1 MTNGTPVIRTSR
13 FAKFS
18 KAINSPS
25 VSIAAVVLGVVLGL
39 MRFPFLQHV
48 KPVGDFYIALLQMC
62 VLPFLL
68 ATIPLAVRSA
78 LTSGTAGMVLGRLLF
93 WVMLTLVGATLI
105 AGLVSTAIFRFVPL
119 DQATTNRIG
128 GLFGASAD
136 RVDIELALNPQ
147 LATTAGAAR
156 ETGPLSLVPT
166 NVFAALA
173 SNDSL
178 GVIIFAAIFGIG
190 MVWSERRSG
199 NSIFGALK
207 HIQTVCVLIFEW
219 FALFTP
225 IGIVALIAP
234 QVALL
239 GPDVYVVLA
248 PFAYAFISAS
258 VLLTVIPI
266 LLISVALQLGPQTVL
281 AKLLQPLALV
291 VATRNAL
298 ICIPSALESLKAL
311 KAPAET
317 CDLYIPIGFVVMRF
331 GPMIHFVTA
340 TLFIGYLMGRSFTTF
355 DVVMVAVLSIAASF
369 ATIGVSGLNALAPM
383 AVVLRPFGLSYELAL
398 PLMAIVDPIVAMFR
412 ALLNVALNCHIPV
425 LAAGKESPRVSD
437 AVPASAE

>member
-1 MTNGTPVIRTSR
+1 MVDTSR
-13 FAKFS
+13 FSLAKFS
-18 KAINSPS
+18 KAVNSPS
-25 VSIAAVVLGVVLGL
+25 ISIAAVVLGVGLGL
-39 MRFPFLQHV
+39 MRFPFLQHL
-48 KPVGDFYIALLQMC
+48 KPIGDFYVALLQMC

-78 LTSGTAGMVLGRLLF
+78 LASGTGGKVVGRLVF
-93 WVMLTLVGATLI
+93 WLLVTLVAATLV
-105 AGLVSTAIFRFVPL
+105 AVVVSTVIFGLMPL

-128 GLFGASAD
+128 ALFGASAD

-147 LATTAGAAR
+147 LSTTAGAAR
-156 ETGPLSLVPT
+156 ETGILALVPT
-166 NVFAALA
+166 NVFAALS

-178 GVIIFAAIFGIG
+178 GVIIFAAIFGAG
-190 MVWSERRSG
+190 MVWSERHSG

-219 FALFTP
+219 FNLFTP

-239 GPDVYVVLA
+239 GRDVYAILA
-248 PFAYAFISAS
+248 PFAYAFITAS
-258 VLLTVIPI
+258 TLLLVIPI
-266 LLISVALQLGPQTVL
+266 LVISVVLRLGPQTVF

-291 VATRNAL
+291 VATRNSV
-298 ICIPSALESLKAL
+298 ICIPAALDAL
-311 KAPAET
+311 KEELHAPSEP

-331 GPMIHFVTA
+331 GPAIHFMTA
-340 TLFIGYLMGRSFTTF
+340 TLFIGYLMGRTF
-355 DVVMVAVLSIAASF
+355 SGFDLVSVAALSVMASF

-398 PLMAIVDPIVAMFR
+398 PLMVIVDPIVAMFR

-425 LAAGKESPRVSD
+425 LSSGQQSVR
-437 AVPASAE
+437 ASAEPAPAE

>member
-1 MTNGTPVIRTSR
+1 MVDTSR
-13 FAKFS
+13 FSLAKFS
-18 KAINSPS
+18 KAVNSPS
-25 VSIAAVVLGVVLGL
+25 ISIAAVVLGVGLGL
-39 MRFPFLQHV
+39 MRFPFLQHL
-48 KPVGDFYIALLQMC
+48 KPIGDFYVALLQMC

-78 LTSGTAGMVLGRLLF
+78 LASGTGGKVVGRLVF
-93 WVMLTLVGATLI
+93 WLLVTLVAATLV
-105 AGLVSTAIFRFVPL
+105 AVVVSTVIFGLMPL

-128 GLFGASAD
+128 ALFGASAD

-147 LATTAGAAR
+147 LSTAAGAAR
-156 ETGPLSLVPT
+156 ETGILALVPT
-166 NVFAALA
+166 NVFAALS

-178 GVIIFAAIFGIG
+178 GVIIFAAVFGAG
-190 MVWSERRSG
+190 MVWSERHSG

-219 FALFTP
+219 FNLFTP

-239 GPDVYVVLA
+239 GRDVYAILA
-248 PFAYAFISAS
+248 PFAYAFITAS
-258 VLLTVIPI
+258 TLLLVMPVFV
-266 LLISVALQLGPQTVL
+266 ISVVLRLGPQTVF

-291 VATRNAL
+291 VATRNSV
-298 ICIPSALESLKAL
+298 ICIPAALDAL
-311 KAPAET
+311 KEELHAPSEP

-331 GPMIHFVTA
+331 GPAIHFMTA
-340 TLFIGYLMGRSFTTF
+340 TLFIGYLMGRTF
-355 DVVMVAVLSIAASF
+355 SGFDLVSVAALSVMASF

-398 PLMAIVDPIVAMFR
+398 PLMVIVDPIVAMFR

-425 LAAGKESPRVSD
+425 LSSGRQSVRVS
-437 AVPASAE
+437 AEPAPAE